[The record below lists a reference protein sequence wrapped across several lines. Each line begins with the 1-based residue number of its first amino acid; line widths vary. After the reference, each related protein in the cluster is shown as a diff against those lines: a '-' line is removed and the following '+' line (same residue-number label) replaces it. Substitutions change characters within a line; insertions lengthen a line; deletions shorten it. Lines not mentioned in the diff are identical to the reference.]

1 MLVEVVCVLLGS
13 FVVFGFG
20 SPGYWVHMNLLLF
33 LNTAS
38 DVPRAVAEEFQPVVK
53 GHLVGSGWRSW
64 KEVEF
69 GSLERSSIHVLHC
82 IVMLT
87 VHITLYWHE

>member
-1 MLVEVVCVLLGS
+1 
-13 FVVFGFG
+13 
-20 SPGYWVHMNLLLF
+20 MNLLLF

-69 GSLERSSIHVLHC
+69 ESLERSSRYSRISLHRHVNSSC
-82 IVMLT
+82 YTTDTSET
-87 VHITLYWHE
+87 VAL